1 MGKEL
6 FQFVFSSSFD
16 TLAKSAEESNRNHGK
31 PAHGAHQPTL
41 YERLRQCMDRF
52 RFLAW
57 APAIRTVLL
66 AGIIA
71 ISFPMHAPASDVTL
85 VWDDNNPTVD
95 GYKVFQRTEDQ
106 AYDYTRPVW
115 PTDGR
120 DHVQTSC
127 TITDLTAGAKYY
139 FVVRA
144 YADRCQSADS
154 NEVVFVAPAPSAG
167 TIVNGNHAPEQP
179 MITSFKDGLNDVTLT
194 PLLSASEFDD
204 PDPDAY
210 HTGTEWRIYLAGN
223 GQHIIFNRN
232 CEKGRLLEIRVPHMV
247 LEPST
252 RYSAQVRFFDDHGA
266 PSPWSQPVVF
276 LTNTDEHDRNGNNI
290 PDSQEIRT
298 SMDMNGDSI
307 SDLEQ
312 PWVVK
317 SLFTY
322 DEQHIVGI
330 SVESNDPTVRIQA
343 AAGIA
348 VETLT
353 STGMIEALSEDQMP
367 YGLIGCR
374 IKVDPSEIVTVKFN
388 LSDPLPLSKTQWVR
402 YDAEL
407 GISNCDASTDMD
419 DSGTV
424 VIRYLE
430 DGGDD
435 DADGVANGVI
445 VDLSGPREAE
455 ANDASLALS
464 DDGSVSA
471 GGSSGGCFL
480 QSLF

>member
-6 FQFVFSSSFD
+6 FHFVFSISFD

-31 PAHGAHQPTL
+31 PTHAAYQPTF
-41 YERLRQCMDRF
+41 YECLRQGLSIFQFM
-52 RFLAW
+52 AW
-57 APAIRTVLL
+57 APAIRIVLL
-66 AGIIA
+66 ACIIA
-71 ISFPMHAPASDVTL
+71 ISFPFNAPASDVTL
-85 VWDDNNPTVD
+85 AWDDNNPTVD

-127 TITDLTAGAKYY
+127 VITDLTAGAKYY

-144 YADRCQSADS
+144 YMGRCQSADS
-154 NEVVFVAPAPSAG
+154 NEVAFVAPAQSSG
-167 TIVNGNHAPEQP
+167 TIVNDNHAPEQP
-179 MITSFKDGLNDVTLT
+179 TITSFADGLNDVTLT
-194 PLLSASEFDD
+194 PFLTASEFDD
-204 PDPDAY
+204 PDPDAL
-210 HTGTEWRIYLAGN
+210 HTGTEWRIYLEGN
-223 GQHIIFNRN
+223 GQHIIFNRT

-252 RYSAQVRFFDDHGA
+252 RYSAQVRFFDDHWT

-276 LTNTDEHDRNGNNI
+276 LTKADEHDRNGNNI
-290 PDSQEIRT
+290 PDSQEIRA
-298 SMDMNGDSI
+298 SMDMNGDFI

-312 PWVVK
+312 PLVVK

-330 SVESNDPTVRIQA
+330 SVESNEPTVQIQA
-343 AAGIA
+343 ATGIA
-348 VETLT
+348 LETLT
-353 STGMIEALSEDQMP
+353 STDRTSALSEGHMP

-374 IKVDPSEIVTVKFN
+374 IKVEPSEIVTVQYN
-388 LSDPLPLSKTQWVR
+388 LSDPLPLSKTQWFCH
-402 YDAEL
+402 DAVL
-407 GISNCDASTDMD
+407 GISNCDSSTDMD
-419 DSGTV
+419 DSGMV
-424 VIRYLE
+424 VNRYLE
-430 DGGDD
+430 DGGDE

-455 ANDASLALS
+455 ANDASLVLS
-464 DDGSVSA
+464 DDGSVAA